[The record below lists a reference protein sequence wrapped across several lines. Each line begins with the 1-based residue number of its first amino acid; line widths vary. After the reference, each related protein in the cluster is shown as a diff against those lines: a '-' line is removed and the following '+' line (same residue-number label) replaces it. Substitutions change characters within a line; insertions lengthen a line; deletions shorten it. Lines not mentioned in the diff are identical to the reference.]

1 MWCKGEPYLKMTNT
15 QSFAARELSILSKSA
30 TDPNDRPL
38 IEQFIPEILA
48 LAEKFGLSGQSG
60 GSAPYVAN
68 AISQAIKKLLLQDP
82 ICPIMGI
89 DEEWVD
95 VGYLGSKDE
104 KSVVWQ
110 NNRCSALFK
119 NTDHQS
125 YYLDAIVWKGE
136 EDYDAF
142 TGRVEGVWSRQF
154 VKSFPFTPKTF
165 YIDVIREQLPNDW
178 MEEPFIENKY
188 YDTKE
193 FEETGKKIWCT
204 EKYRYKIKNLD
215 QLAKVFEY
223 YNHYI

>member
-1 MWCKGEPYLKMTNT
+1 MTNT
-15 QSFAARELSILSKSA
+15 QRFAANELSILCKSA

-38 IEQFIPEILA
+38 IEPFIPEILA

-89 DEEWVD
+89 DEEWID
-95 VGYLGSKDE
+95 VGYLGEKDE
-104 KSVVWQ
+104 KHVVWQ

-119 NTDHQS
+119 NAKHQS

-136 EDYDAF
+136 EEYDTF
-142 TGRVEGVWSRQF
+142 TGTVEGILSRQF

-165 YIDVIREQLPNDW
+165 YIDVTKEILPDDW
-178 MEEPFIENKY
+178 SEEPFIENRY
-188 YDTKE
+188 YDTEE
-193 FEETGKKIWCT
+193 FEKTGRRVWRT
-204 EKYRYKIKNLD
+204 EKYRYKIKNKE

-223 YNHYI
+223 YNPYI